1 MPFKTSS
8 ITYDFKGELDEK
20 SGVYGIMNGVK
31 TIIFAGQTK
40 NLKKE
45 IAGHR
50 ANLYDWIHRDGPM
63 FVWFEEITD
72 DPTRRKRVS
81 ELTLEYSSYSDAGN
95 RL

>member
-1 MPFKTSS
+1 MPFKTSDV
-8 ITYDFKGELDEK
+8 TYDSKGAFDEK
-20 SGVYGIMNGVK
+20 AGLYGIMNVVK
-31 TIIFAGQTK
+31 TTIFVVQTK
-40 NLKKE
+40 ILKNE
-45 IAGHR
+45 IAEHR
-50 ANLYDWIHRDGPM
+50 ANLYDWIYRDSPM